1 MSKLMVSIGQENFQ
15 VLSMEAK
22 VRGITIQEL
31 LRAVIVPDWIRTSQ
45 VLRIERSPIQVAT
58 SIRPREN
65 DRRSSFN
72 GR

>member
-1 MSKLMVSIGQENFQ
+1 MTKLMVSIGQENFQ
-15 VLSMEAK
+15 ILRFEAK

-45 VLRIERSPIQVAT
+45 VLRVERSSIELTPS

-65 DRRSSFN
+65 EV
-72 GR
+72 GRPR